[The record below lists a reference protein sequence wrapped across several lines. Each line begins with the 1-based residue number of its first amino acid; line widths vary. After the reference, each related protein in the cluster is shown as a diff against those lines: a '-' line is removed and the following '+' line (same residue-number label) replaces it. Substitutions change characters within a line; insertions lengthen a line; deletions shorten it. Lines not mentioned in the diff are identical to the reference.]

1 MIFKVIVWVLSLVAS
16 QQKLPKGVL
25 PRILEDEGL
34 YTQKKPETCKK
45 ICNKMENRL
54 LSLQEASIPADE
66 LSQ

>member
-1 MIFKVIVWVLSLVAS
+1 MAR
-16 QQKLPKGVL
+16 QQKLPKGML

-34 YTQKKPETCKK
+34 YIQKKPETYKK

-66 LSQ
+66 VSQ